1 MSPAYPE
8 IEATRSDPVVLLHKC
23 HAHAIRE
30 NLSEA
35 REWAL
40 FWILSKLLDSA
51 GRLSNSQQC

>member
-8 IEATRSDPVVLLHKC
+8 IEATLSDPVVLLHKC
-23 HAHAIRE
+23 HAHAIAE

-40 FWILSKLLDSA
+40 FWILSKL
-51 GRLSNSQQC
+51 